1 MQFGEMPQ
9 SSENIIADA
18 LDPDHL
24 DIMTTQV
31 YPPDSDHPGESG
43 GNAINHDND
52 FEIYKPNLSLLRSTS
67 SNNGTFVINVPS
79 PLNGQISNY
88 VINNSGSFTICNS
101 TLVMM

>member
-1 MQFGEMPQ
+1 M
-9 SSENIIADA
+9 
-18 LDPDHL
+18 L
-24 DIMTTQV
+24 V
-31 YPPDSDHPGESG
+31 
-43 GNAINHDND
+43 GNNDQDND
-52 FEIYKPNLSLLRSTS
+52 FEIYKPKLSLLRSTS